1 MFEATHG
8 VVLVKSGTIT
18 RLALCAFAAAA
29 LPGCFA
35 TLPTQGGAYTDFS
48 GERRVDPADVL
59 LEPGYRIELVATG
72 LTFPTGI
79 AFDEAG
85 RPHVLE
91 AGYSY
96 GEVFTTPR
104 LLRLDPGGRAVA
116 VASGEGGPWT
126 GVVFHD
132 GAFYV
137 AKFGAILRID
147 PDGRI
152 STVLN
157 GLPSEGDHHT
167 NGPAIGP
174 DGWLYFGQGTATN
187 SGVVGPDNYQFGW
200 LRRAPRH
207 HDIPCEDIVLSG
219 ENFTS
224 ENPFRGATDS
234 PFPGN
239 PERVTT
245 GAFVPFGTTSRP
257 GQVVRGRVPCTGAI
271 MRVRPSGGAAEL
283 VAWGFRNPFGLTFS
297 PDGRLFVTDN
307 GYDERGSRPVFGT
320 GDLLYRVEPGRWYG
334 WPDFYAGRLL
344 DQENRGKSHP
354 GASMRPVLARHP
366 GQPPRPAAT
375 FGVHASANGLDFSRD
390 PRFGNVGHAFVA
402 QFGDMVPGVGKTLAP
417 VGFKVVKVD
426 VTTGVVRDFAV
437 NRGALQG
444 PASWGNHGG
453 LERPVAVRFD
463 PAGTALYVVDFGV
476 LTSDERGNYP
486 RPGTGAVWRITRTGS
501 ER

>member
-1 MFEATHG
+1 M
-8 VVLVKSGTIT
+8 
-18 RLALCAFAAAA
+18 
-29 LPGCFA
+29 
-35 TLPTQGGAYTDFS
+35 LPTQGGAFTEFS
-48 GERRVDPADVL
+48 GERRFDPADVL
-59 LEPGYRIELVATG
+59 LEPGYQIELVAKD
-72 LTFPTGI
+72 LIFPTGI
-79 AFDEAG
+79 AFDASG

-104 LLRLDPGGRAVA
+104 LLRIEAGGATTV

-137 AKFGAILRID
+137 ARFGAILRID
-147 PDGRI
+147 PDGGI
-152 STVLN
+152 STVVD

-200 LRRAPRH
+200 LKRAPRH
-207 HDIPCEDIVLSG
+207 HDIPCEDVTLAG

-224 ENPFRGATDS
+224 ENPFRDALES
-234 PFPGN
+234 PLPGN
-239 PERVTT
+239 PEQVTT
-245 GAFVPFGTTSRP
+245 GAYVPFGTATTP
-257 GQVVRGRVPCTGAI
+257 GQVVRGQVPCTGAI
-271 MRVRPSGGAAEL
+271 MRVRPSGGAPEL
-283 VAWGFRNPFGLTFS
+283 VAWGFRNPFGLAFS
-297 PDGRLFVTDN
+297 PEGRLFVTDN

-320 GDLLYRVEPGRWYG
+320 GDLMWAIEPGRWYG
-334 WPDFYAGRLL
+334 WPDFYAGHLL

-354 GASMRPVLARHP
+354 GPPMRPLLARHP
-366 GQPPRPAAT
+366 SQPPEPLAA
-375 FGVHASANGLDFSRD
+375 FAVHASADGLDFSRSAA
-390 PRFGNVGHAFVA
+390 FGNPGQAFVA
-402 QFGDMVPGVGKTLAP
+402 QLGDMVPGVGKSLAP

-426 VTTGVVRDFAV
+426 VATGVVRDFAV
-437 NRGALQG
+437 NRGELQG
-444 PASWGNHGG
+444 PASWGKHGG

-486 RPGTGAVWRITRTGS
+486 RPGTGAVWRITRTEGA
-501 ER
+501 R